1 MGVKKT
7 SSARC
12 HYMSS
17 KDRIVYYTDLLDK
30 KKIRKNGAAH
40 KRLLKLQQNQLD
52 KFRKVISYNDRF

>member
-1 MGVKKT
+1 
-7 SSARC
+7 
-12 HYMSS
+12 MSS
-17 KDRIVYYTDLLDK
+17 KDRIVYYADLLDK